1 MHSGKK
7 VSRRIKASSKVR
19 GYFCAS
25 FFPKVARVISNAVA
39 RSAILSFFLAI
50 SHRRFSYSMCAA
62 GNFSPRFLLL
72 FHSIRRFLLTSG
84 YVGGILCLCS
94 FNLIAVRLFCV
105 TGVAA
110 PNIVKGM
117 IFMWFIPFAV
127 SLGILLFFILMLSLI
142 YRRTFESDM
151 GFFLKIARSEILL
164 ETPALDFQPKF
175 MDIKC
180 NLILKYVIFV
190 IVGLIVH
197 FTGSAIPIWI
207 VYPLYTFVEAFKVFV
222 RVSQFAKAPH
232 KKYIASTLFS
242 YILLFVFQILLN
254 ISVYFVY
261 IYS

>member
-1 MHSGKK
+1 M
-7 VSRRIKASSKVR
+7 
-19 GYFCAS
+19 
-25 FFPKVARVISNAVA
+25 
-39 RSAILSFFLAI
+39 
-50 SHRRFSYSMCAA
+50 
-62 GNFSPRFLLL
+62 LLG
-72 FHSIRRFLLTSG
+72 T
-84 YVGGILCLCS
+84 
-94 FNLIAVRLFCV
+94 
-105 TGVAA
+105 TA